1 IRADR
6 SPPRWRYRRG
16 NRRVRF
22 GRSRL
27 LGAPASDDQLRPKG
41 ARHDGRSPCRRRDRL
56 LPARLRIAA
65 FGAGPLLVAGVTMP
79 MIYAAAAIVA
89 LAMGM
94 ASFAVT
100 RAAPVS
106 PLVGA
111 D

>member
-1 IRADR
+1 
-6 SPPRWRYRRG
+6 
-16 NRRVRF
+16 
-22 GRSRL
+22 
-27 LGAPASDDQLRPKG
+27 
-41 ARHDGRSPCRRRDRL
+41 
-56 LPARLRIAA
+56 
-65 FGAGPLLVAGVTMP
+65 